1 MDLLFKRYAS
11 PYSFIQGMIDTGR
24 FEEFVTNFVL
34 TLNKEKSDKT
44 EWEFFLHKVF
54 DKSYNEW
61 QEEVR
66 TINKN
71 QQISTVDVET
81 IIKHTNDI
89 INQFNSQNEG
99 VKTE

>member
-34 TLNKEKSDKT
+34 TVNKEKSDKI

-61 QEEVR
+61 QEEVK

-71 QQISTVDVET
+71 QKISTVDVKTT
-81 IIKHTNDI
+81 IKNTNEI

>member
-34 TLNKEKSDKT
+34 TVNKEKSDKT
-44 EWEFFLHKVF
+44 DWEFFLHKVF

-71 QQISTVDVET
+71 QQISEVDVET
-81 IIKHTNDI
+81 TIKHTNDI

>member
-34 TLNKEKSDKT
+34 TVNKEKSDKT
-44 EWEFFLHKVF
+44 DWEFFLHKVF

-61 QEEVR
+61 QEEVK

-71 QQISTVDVET
+71 QKISTVDVKTT
-81 IIKHTNDI
+81 IKNTNDI

>member
-24 FEEFVTNFVL
+24 FEEFVKNFVL
-34 TLNKEKSDKT
+34 TVNKEKSDKT

-71 QQISTVDVET
+71 QQISAVDVET

-89 INQFNSQNEG
+89 INQFKSQNEG

>member
-24 FEEFVTNFVL
+24 FEKFVTNFVL
-34 TLNKEKSDKT
+34 TVNKEKSDKT
-44 EWEFFLHKVF
+44 DWEFFLHKVF

-66 TINKN
+66 TVNKN
-71 QQISTVDVET
+71 QQISAVDVET
-81 IIKHTNDI
+81 TIKHTNDI

>member
-34 TLNKEKSDKT
+34 TVNKEKSDKT

>member
-34 TLNKEKSDKT
+34 TVNKETSDKT

-61 QEEVR
+61 QEEVK

-71 QQISTVDVET
+71 QHISAVDVET

>member
-24 FEEFVTNFVL
+24 FEEFVKNFVL
-34 TLNKEKSDKT
+34 TVNKEKSDKT

-71 QQISTVDVET
+71 QQISAVDVET
-81 IIKHTNDI
+81 TIKHTNDI
-89 INQFNSQNEG
+89 INQFKSQNEG